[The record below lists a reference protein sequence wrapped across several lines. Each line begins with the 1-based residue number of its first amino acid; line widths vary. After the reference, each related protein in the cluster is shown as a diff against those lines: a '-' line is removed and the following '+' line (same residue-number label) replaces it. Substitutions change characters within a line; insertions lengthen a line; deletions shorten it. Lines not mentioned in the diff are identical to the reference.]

1 MSKNLLRSALMTAFG
16 AMLSIPMFASATVLT
31 DSMTTATADLSLAKT
46 ATDTLAAGATSSNG
60 ARTETANGTAQIAK
74 FDANTGVLTGVQVN
88 LTSSTYTQ
96 TTQVTAAANQD
107 AANNGSRTAS
117 GTGTSTVNV
126 AVPNATTTPSSL
138 TVADSCTANQKGGC
152 TGTASSDNKNYNF
165 TVASTAL
172 SNYAG
177 SGNVGIGYS
186 ASVTA
191 DTTANGFSSL
201 ATTTSSVNWTG
212 KLSATYEYLLHAA
225 QSFDGSSALTLNL
238 DFGSVYLGD
247 SVGTQAFSIFNAA
260 GKRVGLQLTGVTE
273 TGAGNGMFSTDL
285 NTDGSIA
292 AGGSKAFNASFL
304 ASQLGSFSTSYQLT
318 LADLAPSIS
327 YAANTLY
334 SGYNLTLNL
343 AGNVIARPVRNDVPE
358 PATLM
363 LLGLGAAAFGVSR
376 KRKA

>member
-1 MSKNLLRSALMTAFG
+1 MSKTLLRSALMTAFG
-16 AMLSIPMFASATVLT
+16 AMLSIPMLASATVVT
-31 DSMTTATADLSLAKT
+31 ESMTTAKADLSLNKT
-46 ATDTLAAGATSSNG
+46 ATDTLAAGATASNG
-60 ARTETANGTAQIAK
+60 ARTETASGAAQIAK

-96 TTQVTAAANQD
+96 TTQVTAAAN
-107 AANNGSRTAS
+107 AGASNNGSKTAS

-138 TVADSCTANQKGGC
+138 TVTDTCTDNQRGGC
-152 TGTASSDNKNYNF
+152 TGTASSDTKSYNF

-172 SNYAG
+172 GDYAG
-177 SGNVGIGYS
+177 SGTVGIGYS
-186 ASVTA
+186 ASVSA

-201 ATTTSSVNWTG
+201 ATTTSNVNWTG

-247 SVGTQAFSIFNAA
+247 TANQAFSIFNAA
-260 GKRVGLQLTGVTE
+260 GNRVGLQLTGFSE
-273 TGAGNGMFSTDL
+273 TGSGNSMFSTGL

-304 ASQLGSFSTSYQLT
+304 ANQLGSYSTSYQLT

-327 YAANTLY
+327 YASSTLY
-334 SGYNLTLNL
+334 SGYSLTLNL
-343 AGNVIARPVRNDVPE
+343 AGNVIARPVQNDVPE